1 MCGGEDSSDLLMYD
15 AKTLKVLYTVEQHT
29 EKNNFCF
36 FTKANRIVTKGSE
49 EVICWD
55 FENIKEPVK
64 LF

>member
-1 MCGGEDSSDLLMYD
+1 MCGGDDSSDLLMYD

-29 EKNNFCF
+29 AKGNFCF
-36 FTKANRIVTKGSE
+36 FTKANRIVTKGPG

-55 FENIKEPVK
+55 FENIKEPLK